1 MHRFLN
7 EAQINNI
14 DLCARCM
21 HACDCSGSNSN
32 GWSGEEGWI
41 CDLHDAHGQGGP
53 AFRIARLL
61 EQPLVGDHIV
71 RPLRVHIQRVP
82 AQANACVPSGL
93 RRKKTIP
100 RRPVDHGKT
109 PIPRRRRRPRSAA
122 IERLTGRGGGGSG
135 PRARPRRPERPRRRS
150 AGGRAP
156 RCTPRGVGRACPSAA
171 RPRRPRT
178 AVAAVT
184 PAGDYPRPWI
194 CQRGRLR
201 VGARRIASIE
211 KRRARDGR
219 AATTALAWEVVAR
232 T

>member
-82 AQANACVPSGL
+82 AQANACVPSGEK
-93 RRKKTIP
+93 KKTIP